1 MRDRG
6 LCLLVLWIVIRSGA
20 PRRWKR
26 CVPRLGSGNRNPS
39 DTMASWEGFR
49 GCHMCVTAARQ
60 LWAVIHA
67 WLGPVREGP
76 GPILPFGEDTC
87 LAKIRWRPWQSVI
100 PMLLGDHARRKL
112 TEARA
117 ANAEE
122 IAKGIAEEEE

>member
-1 MRDRG
+1 
-6 LCLLVLWIVIRSGA
+6 
-20 PRRWKR
+20 
-26 CVPRLGSGNRNPS
+26 
-39 DTMASWEGFR
+39 MA
-49 GCHMCVTAARQ
+49 V
-60 LWAVIHA
+60 
-67 WLGPVREGP
+67 GPVREGP

-122 IAKGIAEEEE
+122 IVKGIAEEEEYLEKMNVSEEELNTAS